1 MANINEIK
9 SIIGAKARPVIE
21 ATTEG
26 TAALKEHEQ
35 KLVPIPVKEALSNNT
50 RSELTAFIKTLVE
63 GLDYGSIPKIKG
75 KVLFKPGE
83 LKILNFLKLRYS
95 VNVIDKTVSVPDKF
109 IGYTVKII
117 VTNCDGDVVRESIGA
132 ANSLEAKFEKAGFS
146 SDNLI
151 CRMAAKRALVAAV
164 KEIIA

>member
-75 KVLFKPGE
+75 KVLFKPGA

-117 VTNCDGDVVRESIGA
+117 VTNCDGDVVRESIGT

>member
-75 KVLFKPGE
+75 KVLH
-83 LKILNFLKLRYS
+83 
-95 VNVIDKTVSVPDKF
+95 
-109 IGYTVKII
+109 
-117 VTNCDGDVVRESIGA
+117 
-132 ANSLEAKFEKAGFS
+132 
-146 SDNLI
+146 
-151 CRMAAKRALVAAV
+151 
-164 KEIIA
+164 